1 MRQLAVCG
9 ECLRVGVFASYR
21 DAEQAP
27 CDCGAIVPEGDVGPF
42 CPCEACE
49 TMAADLLAGGR
60 DWKAVPMLKEGVTLK
75 GWTPHQGEL
84 R

>member
-21 DAEQAP
+21 EAEQAP
-27 CDCGAIVPEGDVGPF
+27 CDCGAVVPEGDVGPF

-49 TMAADLLAGGR
+49 QMAADLLAGGR
-60 DWKAVPMLKEGVTLK
+60 DWKEVPMLKEGVTLK